1 MIDIINT
8 WTYVHFDKKN
18 TEQQINEFIKENT
31 DWNDVNNVNVISD
44 TITWKYS
51 DEQGNKVTKSK
62 SEYCDTCLV
71 LFNRKIIT
79 DTKSLVEEY
88 IEKDWFI

>member
-1 MIDIINT
+1 MSDTINT
-8 WTYVHFDKKN
+8 WTYVHFDKQN
-18 TEQQINEFIKENT
+18 TEKHINEFIEEST
-31 DWNDVNNVNVISD
+31 DWDYVINVNVISD

-51 DEQGNKVTKSK
+51 DEQGNKVTKSESK
-62 SEYCDTCLV
+62 YCDTYRV

-79 DTKSLVEEY
+79 DTKSLIEEY

>member
-1 MIDIINT
+1 MSNTINT

-44 TITWKYS
+44 NITWVYS
-51 DEQGNKVTKSK
+51 DDQVNKVTKSK
-62 SEYCDTCLV
+62 
-71 LFNRKIIT
+71 
-79 DTKSLVEEY
+79 
-88 IEKDWFI
+88 

>member
-1 MIDIINT
+1 MSDTINT
-8 WTYVHFDKKN
+8 WTYVYFDNQN

-51 DEQGNKVTKSK
+51 DDQGNKVTKSK
-62 SEYCDTCLV
+62 SEYCDTYRV
-71 LFNRKIIT
+71 FFNRKIIT
-79 DTKSLVEEY
+79 NTKLLVEEY
-88 IEKDWFI
+88 IKEDWFI

>member
-51 DEQGNKVTKSK
+51 DEQGNKVKKSK
-62 SEYCDTCLV
+62 SKYCDTYRV
-71 LFNRKIIT
+71 LFTREIIT
-79 DTKSLVEEY
+79 DTKSLIEEY

>member
-1 MIDIINT
+1 MSDTINT
-8 WTYVHFDKKN
+8 WTYVYFDNQN

-51 DEQGNKVTKSK
+51 DDHGNKVTKSK
-62 SEYCDTCLV
+62 SEYCDTYRV
-71 LFNRKIIT
+71 FFNRKIIT
-79 DTKSLVEEY
+79 NTKLLVEEY
-88 IEKDWFI
+88 IKEDWFI

>member
-18 TEQQINEFIKENT
+18 TEQHINEFIKENT

-44 TITWKYS
+44 TITWKYA
-51 DEQGNKVTKSK
+51 DEQGNKVIKSK
-62 SEYCDTCLV
+62 SEYCDTYRV

-88 IEKDWFI
+88 IKKDWFI

>member
-1 MIDIINT
+1 MSNTINT

-44 TITWKYS
+44 TITWKY
-51 DEQGNKVTKSK
+51 
-62 SEYCDTCLV
+62 
-71 LFNRKIIT
+71 T
-79 DTKSLVEEY
+79 D
-88 IEKDWFI
+88 